1 MRWRAPVG
9 CVALAAAMMVVVLES
24 AFGAALLDLGRVRR
38 EGEYIAIPVEFTPD
52 AVAGTAGLQFDLR
65 YDPAQFQVETVGAAY
80 SAVQSAK
87 GVTWSEPAPGQLRVL
102 VAGMNQSLMPQGTVA
117 SVYLIPVSVS
127 FDSEPCE
134 FTAGIASGPFG
145 EDVPLAV
152 PMAQEEETASGDTSA
167 KTGNDGAGALPEP
180 ASKPELA
187 GREALSAEAV
197 RDSSQSLESAADA
210 TPGPTGGH
218 LDGAAEERDETV
230 SGGVYRGG
238 VGYGGEPL
246 APRQEGAVSPG
257 NPGAGPPELRH
268 SAVRRPRSAV
278 PVPAQ
283 GAMPGTIAEP
293 QRDATDGSGSEAA
306 SGHRVDVAMVPGSGD
321 EFDRP
326 NESAFRSVQNDSP
339 RADAVPSGDTH
350 PSCQAAL
357 CGALGAAMAL
367 VLLIRWRF
375 LAPRAGVRRQ

>member
-9 CVALAAAMMVVVLES
+9 CVALAAAMMVVALES

-65 YDPAQFQVETVGAAY
+65 YAPAQFQVETVGAAY

-102 VAGMNQSLMPQGTVA
+102 VAGMNQTLMPQGTVA

-127 FDSEPCE
+127 PDSEPCE

-152 PMAQEEETASGDTSA
+152 PMAQEEEAASGDTSA
-167 KTGNDGAGALPEP
+167 KTGNDGAGALPDP
-180 ASKPELA
+180 GSKSELA
-187 GREALSAEAV
+187 GQEALSSEAV
-197 RDSSQSLESAADA
+197 RDSSQSLESAAYA

-218 LDGAAEERDETV
+218 LDSAAEERDETV

-238 VGYGGEPL
+238 VGYGGEPSL
-246 APRQEGAVSPG
+246 PRQEAAVSPG
-257 NPGAGPPELRH
+257 NHDAGPPELRH
-268 SAVRRPRSAV
+268 NAVRRPRSAV
-278 PVPAQ
+278 PVHAQ
-283 GAMPGTIAEP
+283 GAVSGTIAEP
-293 QRDATDGSGSEAA
+293 QREATDVSGSEVA
-306 SGHRVDVAMVPGSGD
+306 SGHRMDVAMVPGSGD

-339 RADAVPSGDTH
+339 RADAVPPGDTH
-350 PSCQAAL
+350 PSQQAVL
-357 CGALGAAMAL
+357 CGALAAAMAL
-367 VLLIRWRF
+367 VLLIRRRF

>member
-152 PMAQEEETASGDTSA
+152 PMAQEEEAASGDTSA

-197 RDSSQSLESAADA
+197 RDSSQSLESAAYA

-246 APRQEGAVSPG
+246 PPRQEGAVSPE

-306 SGHRVDVAMVPGSGD
+306 ATPAIIMKTLARQISPIRD
-321 EFDRP
+321 EC
-326 NESAFRSVQNDSP
+326 V
-339 RADAVPSGDTH
+339 
-350 PSCQAAL
+350 
-357 CGALGAAMAL
+357 
-367 VLLIRWRF
+367 
-375 LAPRAGVRRQ
+375 